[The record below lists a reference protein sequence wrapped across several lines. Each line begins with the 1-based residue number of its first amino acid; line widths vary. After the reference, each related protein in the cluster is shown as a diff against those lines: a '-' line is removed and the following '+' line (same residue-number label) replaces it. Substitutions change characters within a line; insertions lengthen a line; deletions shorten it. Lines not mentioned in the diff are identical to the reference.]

1 MSTIDHRPKKPRDH
15 VHEAIRLKHYS
26 IRTEESSVTCIKQY
40 TLFHNTRP
48 PNEMASAAIE
58 AFLSHLAVQQ
68 NVAASI
74 QHQALSALLFRY
86 RDVLKTPLD
95 HPIDAMRAKQPRLN
109 MDSRELGG

>member
-1 MSTIDHRPKKPRDH
+1 MPPIFRIIPPILPLYLKRLDGLHSTRSFTTHDLP
-15 VHEAIRLKHYS
+15 
-26 IRTEESSVTCIKQY
+26 
-40 TLFHNTRP
+40 TRWP
-48 PNEMASAAIE
+48 EAAIE

-68 NVAASI
+68 KVAASI

>member
-1 MSTIDHRPKKPRDH
+1 VSTIDHRPKKPRDH

-109 MDSRELGG
+109 TDSRELGG